1 MFSSNRRGERRVS
14 PPMYKLLL
22 TAHIIVSV
30 GWLGGVFAKLVLGI
44 AAITSNAPD
53 ISDALYV
60 SMEVVDVIFLPAAI
74 GTIVTGVLLS
84 LGTKWG
90 LLQHYWVA
98 TKLVLTVGVIV
109 TAVQLSNR
117 FVRQSISAPSGPAV
131 DDGTILGIASA
142 PILLISLSVAHVL
155 MLGIATVVS
164 VYKPWGKTWFGR
176 RKALARSQAKT

>member
-1 MFSSNRRGERRVS
+1 
-14 PPMYKLLL
+14 
-22 TAHIIVSV
+22 
-30 GWLGGVFAKLVLGI
+30 
-44 AAITSNAPD
+44 
-53 ISDALYV
+53 
-60 SMEVVDVIFLPAAI
+60 
-74 GTIVTGVLLS
+74 
-84 LGTKWG
+84 

-131 DDGTILGIASA
+131 DNGTILGIASA
-142 PILLISLSVAHVL
+142 PTLLISLSVAHVL